1 MLINSRSV
9 LALAAFGGLVL
20 AGCNSSTTSSAPA
33 GGGGTGGTGG
43 THTVVTVHDAS
54 GTGQVLTNAA
64 GHTLY
69 LSDQERSGK
78 LMCTSSACTTFWT
91 PLTVATGQ
99 QPSGP
104 SAVMSKLGTVTRPDG
119 SKQVTLN
126 GAPLYTFSFD
136 HAAGDAKGN
145 GFKDS
150 FDGVHFTWH
159 AATVTGVAAPPPP
172 MSSSGGGGYHY

>member
-1 MLINSRSV
+1 MLINARSV
-9 LALAAFGGLVL
+9 LALATFGGLVL
-20 AGCNSSTTSSAPA
+20 AACSSSATSSAPA
-33 GGGGTGGTGG
+33 GGGGTGGANR
-43 THTVVTVHDAS
+43 VVTVRDVS

-69 LSDQERSGK
+69 MSDQEKSGK

-91 PLTVATGQ
+91 PLTVSNGQ

-104 SAVMSKLGTVTRPDG
+104 ADVMSKLATLTRPDG
-119 SKQVTLN
+119 SKQVTLS

-136 HAAGDAKGN
+136 HAAGDLKGN

-159 AATVTGVAAPPPP
+159 AATVTGVAAPAPS